1 MNKEQFLTALREAL
15 GGLPQTEIDERVGF
29 YAEMIDDKIEEGI
42 SQEDAVKEIGN
53 IDDIVFAIVD
63 DTPLHSLVIKKV
75 KPKRRL
81 NAFEI
86 VLIVL
91 GFPIWFSLLAAAF
104 AVILALYVSL
114 WAVVISLWAADVSLW
129 GGVIGGISGGIALIC
144 NGNLPQ
150 GLAFIAA
157 ALVCAGLAILLI
169 FGCKAATKGTAVLAK
184 KIIIGIKKCFIRKE
198 KSND

>member
-1 MNKEQFLTALREAL
+1 MNKEQFLAALQEAL
-15 GGLPQTEIDERVGF
+15 SGLPQAEIDERVGF

-63 DTPLHSLVIKKV
+63 DISLHSLVIKKV

-81 NAFEI
+81 SVFEI

-91 GFPIWFSLLAAAF
+91 GFPVWFSLLVAAF
-104 AVILALYVSL
+104 AVVIALYLSL
-114 WAVVISLWAADVSLW
+114 WAVVVSLWAADASLW
-129 GGVIGGISGGIALIC
+129 GGALGGLVGGIALMC

-150 GLAFIAA
+150 GLVLIAA
-157 ALVCAGLAILLI
+157 AFVCAGLAILLI
-169 FGCKAATKGTAVLAK
+169 FGCKAATKGVLVLAK
-184 KIIIGIKKCFIRKE
+184 KIVFGIKKCFIRKE
-198 KSND
+198 KKQ